1 VGHSAAQFAPV
12 KRLLSLIL
20 LLGAL
25 LGLFGQAA
33 AFAMSPPF
41 TPATEATAVQSM
53 PMDCAEMPQ
62 KEPEQ
67 TPCKGLT
74 LDCIAAMGCT
84 LPTLLAE
91 AGPLDLANDEGAPI
105 ERSISTPVL
114 TGRSIAPEPYPPT
127 LLI

>member
-1 VGHSAAQFAPV
+1 M
-12 KRLLSLIL
+12 

-33 AFAMSPPF
+33 ALAIGPRF
-41 TPATEATAVQSM
+41 TTLVEATAAESM

-62 KEPEQ
+62 KDPEPS

-74 LDCIAAMGCT
+74 LDCIAAMGCS
-84 LPTLLAE
+84 LPIVLAA
-91 AGPLDLANDEGAPI
+91 AGPLDLAQDEGAPL
-105 ERSISTPVL
+105 RRASSTQVL
-114 TGRSIAPEPYPPT
+114 AGRSIAPEPYPPT